1 MSPVSARRGA
11 RIERAPFRDDSA
23 GTIRPRRWPS
33 ALRAATLAASLWLA
47 SCAHHP
53 GLAPNGP
60 TQRMQADASR
70 VGAVQFEDD
79 FVEGRL
85 VMQALPLASR
95 ERAPLRAKL
104 VTYLLGPMKGLSAD
118 KLRQEATELGN
129 TDVFDRIYDS
139 LRDATNLY
147 EPEELWATPVAI
159 SPPERELLAATARL
173 VVGLFGPRGAE
184 APTALA
190 LNVLATIEPQDR
202 EWSERIDKLLA
213 WMDEAG
219 AAGEGASRRSL
230 TAVDLLESVLGDWP
244 TPVVADRLAGLLA
257 DRRQKFASIL
267 GKPLPGNDDAR
278 RALGDLLI
286 AQGDEMQRA
295 VPNVAATYLR
305 CGRLDRAAAAIA
317 PLAGK
322 PGDEQELR
330 VLINAAL
337 PPSSGPGPILA
348 LARRFLPR
356 VDPLGGTATD
366 APDLGVAYR
375 VLQVALQRNPDDIET
390 LLLASELAK
399 LVSAPFLAIRE
410 LEEAQQLLERAGQG
424 QGQQMARV
432 SSELLDLYFLRL
444 RLALDPERSAPVAA
458 DQAERLR
465 QQASDTRRRFQGTEL
480 HVSEGQ
486 IDFEL
491 GRSYVNAGLLDR
503 AEPLLQ
509 RARGAEPENKAEVT
523 ADLAGLFLKRGQP
536 QEATRLLQQ
545 SLDSMQATRGARETI
560 GGVEGESRLER
571 LLGDA
576 LDQGGDRNGAERA
589 WRIAA
594 AGWERLMLEHL
605 HRKNFAR
612 SAEATFEIGRILYVL
627 GRHADGIQKFE
638 EAIEQDSDRDQSY
651 IDAVAFLVQNG
662 EIDAAVN
669 IYRRALSRPDR
680 NVSEYV
686 KVYSSLWIYDLSRRA
701 QKVPDATADA
711 FLRTMDL
718 RHPEIRPQRG
728 AAWYRH
734 LCAFEIGKLDY
745 AQLLAKADTPG
756 KRAEVYFYRAMQLLG
771 DGRPDDAHALWRK
784 VIDTHMISFFEFEM
798 ASRYLRAGAPTAPP
812 EESRPATETI

>member
-1 MSPVSARRGA
+1 MSRSNARRA
-11 RIERAPFRDDSA
+11 AP
-23 GTIRPRRWPS
+23 PRRLVFQHGAP
-33 ALRAATLAASLWLA
+33 ARLGILVAITLGV
-47 SCAHHP
+47 SCAHHR
-53 GLAPNGP
+53 GLVPDGP
-60 TQRMQADASR
+60 SQRLQADAAR
-70 VGAVQFEDD
+70 VGVVQYEDD
-79 FVEGRL
+79 MVEGRL
-85 VMQALPLASR
+85 VLQALPLASPAR
-95 ERAPLRAKL
+95 GPLRGKL
-104 VTYLLGPMKGLSAD
+104 VSYLLGPMASLSPD
-118 KLRQEATELGN
+118 RLRQEATELGN

-139 LRDATNLY
+139 LRDAANLF
-147 EPEELWATPVAI
+147 EPADLWATPAMI
-159 SPPERELLAATARL
+159 GPAERELLGATARL
-173 VVGLFGPRGAE
+173 VLGLFGPRGAE
-184 APTALA
+184 AQTALA
-190 LNVLATIEPQDR
+190 LAVLATTDPGNR
-202 EWSERIDKLLA
+202 EWTDRLDRLLA

-219 AAGEGASRRSL
+219 ATGDGGGRRSL
-230 TAVDLLESVLGDWP
+230 TAVDLLQTVLADWP
-244 TPVVADRLAGLLA
+244 TPAVADRLATLLS

-267 GKPLPGNDDAR
+267 GKPLPGGDDAR

-322 PGDEQELR
+322 PGDEPDLR
-330 VLINAAL
+330 AMIVAAEAPSAGPEPVLR
-337 PPSSGPGPILA
+337 

-356 VDPLGGTATD
+356 VDPLGGTAVD
-366 APDLGVAYR
+366 NPDLAVAYR
-375 VLQVALQRNPDDIET
+375 VLQVGLARTPDDVET
-390 LLLASELAK
+390 LLLSAELAK

-410 LEEAQQLLERAGQG
+410 LEEAQQVLERSGKASNDL
-424 QGQQMARV
+424 MARI

-444 RLALDPERSAPVAA
+444 RLALDPERSAPPAA

-465 QQASDTRRRFQGTEL
+465 QLTSDARRRFQGAEL
-480 HVSEGQ
+480 HVSDGQ

-509 RARGAEPENKAEVT
+509 RARGEETDDKADVT
-523 ADLAGLFLKRGQP
+523 ADLAGLFMKRGHP
-536 QEATRLLQQ
+536 EEASKLLQD
-545 SLDSMQATRGARETI
+545 SLDALQAKRGGRETI

-576 LDQGGDRNGAERA
+576 LDLGGDRNGAERA
-589 WRIAA
+589 WRTAA

-627 GRHADGIQKFE
+627 GRHSDGIQKFE

-662 EIDAAVN
+662 EMDAAIN

-686 KVYSSLWIYDLSRRA
+686 KVYSSLWIFDLSRRA
-701 QKVPDATADA
+701 QKVPDATAEA

-728 AAWYRH
+728 AAWYRL
-734 LCAFEIGKLDY
+734 LCAFEIGRMDY
-745 AQLLAKADTPG
+745 PQLLAKADTTG

-771 DGRPDDAHALWRK
+771 DGRPDDAHELWRK
-784 VIDTHMISFFEFEM
+784 VIDTQMISFFEFEM
-798 ASRYLRAGAPTAPP
+798 ASRYLRAGAPTGPP
-812 EESRPATETI
+812 DESRPATQTI

>member
-1 MSPVSARRGA
+1 
-11 RIERAPFRDDSA
+11 
-23 GTIRPRRWPS
+23 
-33 ALRAATLAASLWLA
+33 
-47 SCAHHP
+47 
-53 GLAPNGP
+53 
-60 TQRMQADASR
+60 
-70 VGAVQFEDD
+70 
-79 FVEGRL
+79 
-85 VMQALPLASR
+85 
-95 ERAPLRAKL
+95 
-104 VTYLLGPMKGLSAD
+104 
-118 KLRQEATELGN
+118 
-129 TDVFDRIYDS
+129 
-139 LRDATNLY
+139 
-147 EPEELWATPVAI
+147 
-159 SPPERELLAATARL
+159 
-173 VVGLFGPRGAE
+173 
-184 APTALA
+184 
-190 LNVLATIEPQDR
+190 
-202 EWSERIDKLLA
+202 
-213 WMDEAG
+213 
-219 AAGEGASRRSL
+219 L
-230 TAVDLLESVLGDWP
+230 TAVDLLQTVLADWP
-244 TPVVADRLAGLLA
+244 TPAVADRLAALLS

-267 GKPLPGNDDAR
+267 GKPLPGGDDAR

-322 PGDEQELR
+322 PGDEPDLR
-330 VLINAAL
+330 AMIVAAQAPSAGPEPVLR
-337 PPSSGPGPILA
+337 

-356 VDPLGGTATD
+356 VDPLGGTAVD
-366 APDLGVAYR
+366 NPDLAVAYR
-375 VLQVALQRNPDDIET
+375 VLQVGLARTPDDVET
-390 LLLASELAK
+390 LLLSAELAK

-410 LEEAQQLLERAGQG
+410 LEEAQQVLERSGKASNDL
-424 QGQQMARV
+424 MARI

-444 RLALDPERSAPVAA
+444 RLALDPERSAPPAA

-465 QQASDTRRRFQGTEL
+465 RQTSDARRRFQGAEL
-480 HVSEGQ
+480 HVSDGQ

-509 RARGAEPENKAEVT
+509 RARGEETDDKADVT
-523 ADLAGLFLKRGQP
+523 ADLAGLFMKRGHP
-536 QEATRLLQQ
+536 EEASKLLQE
-545 SLDSMQATRGARETI
+545 SLDALQAKHGGRETI

-576 LDQGGDRNGAERA
+576 LDLGGDRNGAERA
-589 WRIAA
+589 WRTAA

-627 GRHADGIQKFE
+627 GRHSDGIQKFE

-662 EIDAAVN
+662 EMDAAIN

-686 KVYSSLWIYDLSRRA
+686 KVYSSLWIFDLSRRA
-701 QKVPDATADA
+701 QKVPDATAEA

-728 AAWYRH
+728 AAWYRL
-734 LCAFEIGKLDY
+734 LCAFEIGRMDY
-745 AQLLAKADTPG
+745 AQLLAKADTTG

-771 DGRPDDAHALWRK
+771 DGRPEDAHELWRK
-784 VIDTHMISFFEFEM
+784 VIDTQMISFFEFEM
-798 ASRYLRAGAPTAPP
+798 ASRYLRAGAPTGPP
-812 EESRPATETI
+812 DESRPATQTI

>member
-1 MSPVSARRGA
+1 VSNVGRCVHIAPVLGA
-11 RIERAPFRDDSA
+11 VIFA
-23 GTIRPRRWPS
+23 
-33 ALRAATLAASLWLA
+33 A

-53 GLAPNGP
+53 GLAPDGP
-60 TQRMQADASR
+60 TQRLQADASR
-70 VGAVQFEDD
+70 VGQVQYEDD
-79 FVEGRL
+79 LVEGRL
-85 VMQALPLASR
+85 VLQALPLGSPAR
-95 ERAPLRAKL
+95 GPLRAKL
-104 VTYLLGPMKGLSAD
+104 VSYLLGPMVGLSAD
-118 KLRQEATELGN
+118 RLRQEATELGN

-139 LRDATNLY
+139 LRDAANLF
-147 EPEELWATPVAI
+147 EPEDLWATPVSVSVA
-159 SPPERELLAATARL
+159 ERDLLANSSRL
-173 VVGLFGPRGAE
+173 VLALFGPRGAE
-184 APTALA
+184 AQTALA
-190 LNVLATIEPQDR
+190 LGVLATIDPQNR
-202 EWSERIDKLLA
+202 EWTDRLDRVMA

-219 AAGEGASRRSL
+219 AAGEGGGRRNL
-230 TAVDLLESVLGDWP
+230 TAVDLLQTVVGDWP
-244 TPVVADRLAGLLA
+244 TPTVADRLANLLS
-257 DRRQKFASIL
+257 DRRQKFTSIL

-278 RALGDLLI
+278 RELGDLLI

-322 PGDEQELR
+322 PGDEPDLR
-330 VLINAAL
+330 AMITAAL
-337 PPSSGPGPILA
+337 EPSGGPEPILR

-366 APDLGVAYR
+366 NPDLGVAYR
-375 VLQVALQRNPDDIET
+375 VLQVGLQRTPDDVET
-390 LLLASELAK
+390 LVLSAEIAK
-399 LVSAPFLAIRE
+399 LVSSPFLAIRE
-410 LEEAQQLLERAGQG
+410 LEEAQQLLERTGKPSNEL
-424 QGQQMARV
+424 MARI
-432 SSELLDLYFLRL
+432 SGELLDLNFLRL
-444 RLALDPERSAPVAA
+444 RLSLDPERSAAPAA

-465 QQASDTRRRFQGTEL
+465 QQTSDARRRFQGAEL
-480 HVSEGQ
+480 HVSDGQ

-509 RARGAEPENKAEVT
+509 RARGEESDNKAEVT
-523 ADLAGLFLKRGQP
+523 ADLAGLFMKRGHP
-536 QEATRLLQQ
+536 EEASKLLQE
-545 SLDSMQATRGARETI
+545 SLDALQATHGARETI

-576 LDQGGDRNGAERA
+576 LDLGGDRNGAERA
-589 WRIAA
+589 WRTAA

-669 IYRRALSRPDR
+669 IYRHALSRPDR

-686 KVYSSLWIYDLSRRA
+686 KVYSSLWIFDLSRRA
-701 QKVPDATADA
+701 QKVPDATAEA

-728 AAWYRH
+728 AAWYRQ

-745 AQLLAKADTPG
+745 AQLLAKADTSG

-771 DGRPDDAHALWRK
+771 DGRPDDAHELWRK

-798 ASRYLRAGAPTAPP
+798 ASRYLRAGAPTVPP

>member
-1 MSPVSARRGA
+1 
-11 RIERAPFRDDSA
+11 
-23 GTIRPRRWPS
+23 
-33 ALRAATLAASLWLA
+33 
-47 SCAHHP
+47 
-53 GLAPNGP
+53 
-60 TQRMQADASR
+60 
-70 VGAVQFEDD
+70 
-79 FVEGRL
+79 
-85 VMQALPLASR
+85 
-95 ERAPLRAKL
+95 
-104 VTYLLGPMKGLSAD
+104 
-118 KLRQEATELGN
+118 
-129 TDVFDRIYDS
+129 
-139 LRDATNLY
+139 
-147 EPEELWATPVAI
+147 
-159 SPPERELLAATARL
+159 
-173 VVGLFGPRGAE
+173 
-184 APTALA
+184 
-190 LNVLATIEPQDR
+190 
-202 EWSERIDKLLA
+202 
-213 WMDEAG
+213 
-219 AAGEGASRRSL
+219 
-230 TAVDLLESVLGDWP
+230 
-244 TPVVADRLAGLLA
+244 
-257 DRRQKFASIL
+257 
-267 GKPLPGNDDAR
+267 
-278 RALGDLLI
+278 
-286 AQGDEMQRA
+286 
-295 VPNVAATYLR
+295 
-305 CGRLDRAAAAIA
+305 
-317 PLAGK
+317 
-322 PGDEQELR
+322 
-330 VLINAAL
+330 
-337 PPSSGPGPILA
+337 
-348 LARRFLPR
+348 LPR
-356 VDPLGGTATD
+356 VDPLGGTASD

-375 VLQVALQRNPDDIET
+375 VLQVALARTPDDIET
-390 LLLASELAK
+390 LRLSAELAK

-410 LEEAQQLLERAGQG
+410 LEEAQQLLERSGKGQSELAGNI
-424 QGQQMARV
+424 

-444 RLALDPERSAPVAA
+444 RLALDPERAAPVAA

-523 ADLAGLFLKRGQP
+523 ADLAGLFMKRGQP

-545 SLDSMQATRGARETI
+545 SLDSLQATRGAHETI

-576 LDQGGDRNGAERA
+576 LDLGGDRNGAERA
-589 WRIAA
+589 WRMAA

-651 IDAVAFLVQNG
+651 IDAVAFLVENG

-745 AQLLAKADTPG
+745 PQLLAKADTPG

-771 DGRPDDAHALWRK
+771 DGRADDAHELWRK